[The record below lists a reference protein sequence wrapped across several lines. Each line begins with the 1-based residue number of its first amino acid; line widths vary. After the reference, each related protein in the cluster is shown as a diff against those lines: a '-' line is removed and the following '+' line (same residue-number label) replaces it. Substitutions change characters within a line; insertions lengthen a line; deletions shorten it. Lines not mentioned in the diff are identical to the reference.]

1 MNLKF
6 DNIIGHSR
14 PIKVLRQAIRNNR
27 IAHAYLFAGPDGIGK
42 RTTAYAF
49 AAALNCELNSDHAC
63 GQCRSCRKIID
74 GNHPDFM
81 LVSPDG
87 NFIKIEQV
95 REIGRQLHFAP
106 HEGRTRSVLFLD
118 SEKLNPGAANA
129 LLKTL
134 EEPRP
139 NNLLIL
145 ISANPQQLLPT
156 ILSRCQ
162 RINFSPLPVE
172 NIEAYAREE
181 LEIEPGKARLLARL
195 SGGSIG
201 WFMNTDFESIAQNR
215 RELLLELAMLD
226 PANEVAIAAFAEKIM
241 EVDSDLTTT
250 FELLKTFLRDAAILA
265 GGGDPNRLINIDIE
279 DQIRTYASRFS
290 ATRILNIGRSVGYAQ
305 RLLARNVNKNL
316 VAMSLALELV
326 HPTSA
331 GFDSK
336 RMPR

>member
-6 DNIIGHSR
+6 DDILGHSQPVR
-14 PIKVLRQAIRNNR
+14 VLRQAIQNDRM
-27 IAHAYLFAGPDGIGK
+27 AHAYLFAGPDGIGK
-42 RTTAYAF
+42 RTCAYAF
-49 AAALNCELNSDHAC
+49 GAAVNCELNSDHAC
-63 GQCRSCRKIID
+63 GVCSSCRKIID
-74 GNHPDFM
+74 GNYPDFM
-81 LVSPDG
+81 LIEPEG

-95 REIGRQLHFAP
+95 REISRQLHFAP
-106 HEGRTRSVLFLD
+106 YEGRTRCVLFLD
-118 SEKLNPGAANA
+118 AEKLNPAAANA

-145 ISANPQQLLPT
+145 VSANPQQLLPT

-162 RINFSPLPVE
+162 RINFSPLSVAD
-172 NIEAYAREE
+172 IEIFARER
-181 LEIEPGKARLLARL
+181 LEIEQGEARLLARL

-201 WFMNTDFESIAQNR
+201 WILNADVDAIVQNR
-215 RELLLELAMLD
+215 RDLLSELAGLD
-226 PANEVAIAAFAEKIM
+226 PADEVAIASFAEKII
-241 EVDSDLTTT
+241 ETDTDLTTT

-265 GGGDPNRLINIDIE
+265 GRDNTDRLINIDIE
-279 DQIRTYASRFS
+279 DQIRNYASRFS
-290 ATRILNIGRSVGYAQ
+290 ASRIINIGRSVGYAQ
-305 RLLARNVNKNL
+305 RLLSRNVNKNF

-326 HPTSA
+326 HPTGA